1 MEPINVSSDIKPL
14 KKVIVHGPDPGIEW
28 VTPSNAEVLLYDD
41 IVFLP
46 QMIEQHKRF
55 VAVLTAVL
63 GSDAVIEFQSLLEDI
78 LNERSVFEEL
88 LAVVIEFE
96 NVPRQQSDYLRE
108 LPAVSLAAV
117 LISGVDPGL
126 PQPVLPPLPNHI
138 FTRDLGVTINTS
150 FLTCIAG
157 KTARKRESIL
167 AWFVVHN
174 HPLFSG
180 VNKKNNLIDLCKD
193 SKNLLET
200 LSDSRLAIEGG
211 DVMVINEQNLFI
223 GSSSRTNEYTI
234 EKVAKILF
242 EKGVVERV
250 TLIEIPKLPTCI
262 HLDTLFTQISSTD
275 FIYYEPFMGGKLS
288 IKQYRGSLD
297 NVVRYQNLQ
306 DLVSE
311 LQAGVRLIPC
321 GNGKYPY
328 QEREQYASGCN
339 LVALKDGVA
348 VSYAR
353 NLKTL
358 EALKEHGY
366 QIISSGELLNGV
378 NTGLIQVEKLE
389 STIITISS
397 SELTRAGG
405 GPHCLTLPLVRR

>member
-1 MEPINVSSDIKPL
+1 
-14 KKVIVHGPDPGIEW
+14 
-28 VTPSNAEVLLYDD
+28 
-41 IVFLP
+41 
-46 QMIEQHKRF
+46 
-55 VAVLTAVL
+55 
-63 GSDAVIEFQSLLEDI
+63 
-78 LNERSVFEEL
+78 
-88 LAVVIEFE
+88 
-96 NVPRQQSDYLRE
+96 
-108 LPAVSLAAV
+108 
-117 LISGVDPGL
+117 
-126 PQPVLPPLPNHI
+126 
-138 FTRDLGVTINTS
+138 
-150 FLTCIAG
+150 
-157 KTARKRESIL
+157 
-167 AWFVVHN
+167 
-174 HPLFSG
+174 
-180 VNKKNNLIDLCKD
+180 
-193 SKNLLET
+193 
-200 LSDSRLAIEGG
+200 
-211 DVMVINEQNLFI
+211 MVINEQNLFI

-297 NVVRYQNLQ
+297 NVVHYQNLQ

-366 QIISSGELLNGV
+366 QIISAGELLNGV